1 MPVITFLLLLSAPFA
16 LTWLMVDWI
25 LATFILL
32 CGIGW
37 TAGGPN
43 YAWTGNLARGAFV
56 LLFIFLTIEY
66 WHG

>member
-1 MPVITFLLLLSAPFA
+1 MHSLMFLSPAFQLS
-16 LTWLMVDWI
+16 WLMVDWI

-32 CGIGW
+32 CGIGYGV
-37 TAGGPN
+37 AGPA